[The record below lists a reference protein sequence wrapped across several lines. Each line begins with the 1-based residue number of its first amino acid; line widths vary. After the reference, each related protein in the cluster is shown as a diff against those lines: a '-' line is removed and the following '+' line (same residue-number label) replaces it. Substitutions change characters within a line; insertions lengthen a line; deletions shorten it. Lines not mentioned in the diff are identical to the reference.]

1 MITQFSVRNVVSGIR
16 KAFTLVELLVVI
28 AIIGVLAALL
38 MTGVFRAKE
47 KARRVECLNHLRQL
61 QLAYLSYTD
70 DNQQRL
76 PRNGCRPDVNG
87 DWRSVSNAW
96 CGPSAAPI
104 DADFKAIKSGVLFPY
119 VVNERV
125 YHCPSDT
132 SIIKPTVAG
141 ETPLRTRSYSLNGC
155 LSGNGTTGILYRV
168 VRSQSEIQSPASI
181 LGFIDESDE
190 TIDDGHFLI
199 ILPPGTDLSN
209 APADRHGPDTPV
221 SFLDG
226 HCEPIAFGDDAQ
238 VLQQYT
244 IQREE

>member
-38 MTGVFRAKE
+38 MTGVSRAKE

-141 ETPLRTRSYSLNGC
+141 ETPLRTRSYALNGC
-155 LSGNGTTGILYRV
+155 LRGYTNEWYRMV
-168 VRSQSEIQSPASI
+168 SSMSEITAPASV
-181 LGFIDESDE
+181 LSFIDEHEIS
-190 TIDDGHFLI
+190 IDDGHFMI
-199 ILPPGTDLSN
+199 HLPPSAMLPNLPSL
-209 APADRHGPDTPV
+209 RHGASTPV